1 MKYFTAT
8 ELDGLRTQHLTEWF
22 ANVKSDPTQA
32 RLSVFLSHSHKDRP
46 LVEGLIRYFA
56 KQGITIYVDW
66 NDGAMPRVTDRETA
80 AKLKKRIDTCSVF
93 MVLATPNAID
103 SKWVPWEVG
112 VADQMKGEERITVIP
127 VADASGRYA
136 GAEYLQLY
144 RRFGKSDYSDSPWLF
159 EAQKDNLS
167 VGLGDYFK
175 TFAKPY

>member
-1 MKYFTAT
+1 MKYFTTA

-22 ANVKSDPTQA
+22 ANIKSA
-32 RLSVFLSHSHKDRP
+32 ASEAKLSVFLSHSHKDRS

-56 KQGITIYVDW
+56 KQGIAIYVDW

-80 AKLKKRIDTCSVF
+80 AKLKRRIDACGVF

-127 VADASGRYA
+127 VADASGRYI

-144 RRFGKSDYSDSPWLF
+144 RRFGKSDHTGTPWLF
-159 EAQKDNLS
+159 EAQGDAL
-167 VGLGDYFK
+167 VVDLGAYFK
-175 TFAKPY
+175 KYAKPY